1 MVLEGSLPDTATV
14 NPTFKLPMFIA
25 APWTARRDRRFIASD
40 VGSVR
45 SGVTGSIEAA

>member
-14 NPTFKLPMFIA
+14 NPRCKLLMFIV
-25 APWTARRDRRFIASD
+25 APWTAHRDRRFIAGE

-45 SGVTGSIEAA
+45 FGVTGSIEAA

>member
-14 NPTFKLPMFIA
+14 NPRCKLLMLIA
-25 APWTARRDRRFIASD
+25 APWTARRYCRFIAGD

-45 SGVTGSIEAA
+45 PGVTGSIEAA